1 MALTVWAIAFAAAG
15 GAQAHHSF
23 AMFDQEHPIEIAGT
37 VVEFRYTNPH
47 SYILLDVKAEDGDD
61 TVWTLEGPS
70 PSLLSLQG
78 ITSSAIKPGDELV
91 LTIDPLRTGAPRGAW
106 SPIRT
111 WFKDWR
117 PLIGSREVHYP
128 DRVGTQNQQR

>member
-47 SYILLDVKAEDGDD
+47 SCILLDVKAEDGDD

-70 PSLLSLQG
+70 PPLP
-78 ITSSAIKPGDELV
+78 PGHHVEC
-91 LTIDPLRTGAPRGAW
+91 
-106 SPIRT
+106 
-111 WFKDWR
+111 
-117 PLIGSREVHYP
+117 
-128 DRVGTQNQQR
+128 NQAG